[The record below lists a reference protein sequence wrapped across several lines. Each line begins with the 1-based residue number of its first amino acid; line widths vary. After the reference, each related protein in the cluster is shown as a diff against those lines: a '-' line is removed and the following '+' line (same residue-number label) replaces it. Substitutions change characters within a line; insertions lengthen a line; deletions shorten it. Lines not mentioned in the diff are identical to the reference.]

1 MKGLFSFSQTKALN
15 FIISAFFAYR
25 FVFKQI
31 FFLPKLIPTFFATAI
46 LISFFVIPACY
57 SEEIFHIGFSTNT
70 LGDVNRN
77 DAMAAVKVWTHSLA
91 ADNKIPVDPQPIIF
105 EDIDTIRQAI
115 TQKHVDCI
123 NVTTPEFVK
132 LMAMVDLD
140 NLVAGIKADSST
152 EEYILVTK
160 KSHGHKSL
168 SDLQGKSL
176 LQLTTSRT
184 SLAEIW
190 LDTELMSSSYPPA
203 KKHFSTII
211 RSDNLNE
218 AVLNVFFDKL
228 DACLITRS
236 GFETMAELN
245 PQLSRQLNII
255 KQSPPYIPMLFAF
268 RKDYHPPFKGYILD
282 QLDNWHKE
290 PGGRQI
296 LTIFH
301 TDSIV
306 RIGYEQLISSI
317 ELIEFHEKL
326 MSDDNHNEQT
336 L

>member
-1 MKGLFSFSQTKALN
+1 MKGLFSFSPKKARDN
-15 FIISAFFAYR
+15 VFSACIGYFRVFQQKMKFSRFISTYFTTI
-25 FVFKQI
+25 
-31 FFLPKLIPTFFATAI
+31 I
-46 LISFFVIPACY
+46 LIVLLVSPAPC

-70 LGDVNRN
+70 LGEVNRN

-105 EDIDTIRQAI
+105 EDVDTIRQAI
-115 TQKHVDCI
+115 TQKYVDCI

-132 LMAMVDLD
+132 LMTMVDLD
-140 NLVAGIKADSST
+140 NLVAGIKADSTT

-160 KSHGHKSL
+160 QSHGHKRL
-168 SDLQGKSL
+168 SDLQSKSL

-211 RSDNLNE
+211 RSNNLNE
-218 AVLNVFFDKL
+218 AVLNVFFDKV

-255 KQSPPYIPMLFAF
+255 KQSPPYVPMLLAF
-268 RKDYHPPFKGYILD
+268 RKDYHRPYKDYILD

-326 MSDDNHNEQT
+326 MSDENHNEQT